1 MDSLY
6 SMPLSRTAF
15 CYIDDGMEQF
25 GSHNIFYK
33 SELKSYLRGEYTQR
47 QLLFIDNHVFEFL
60 HIYMFQLRSETQ
72 DIMIA
77 YRDVEF
83 GSPKTLILKPEKT
96 RVYVAYLPENIELIE
111 FYEWLRQRFFN
122 PSLMPQTSPS
132 ESCIQPSPDACLS
145 LPSSTSCET
154 QSDPTCS
161 SSGPFSSDPPKYD
174 EQSHA

>member
-1 MDSLY
+1 MDCVY

-33 SELKSYLRGEYTQR
+33 RETKPQIRYEKPSHI
-47 QLLFIDNHVFEFL
+47 LFIDSHIFEFL
-60 HIYMFQLRSETQ
+60 HIFIFQLRSETQ
-72 DIMIA
+72 DLMVV
-77 YRDVEF
+77 YRESEY
-83 GSPKTLILKPEKT
+83 GSPKTLILKPEKSRT
-96 RVYVAYLPENIELIE
+96 YGAYLPENIELIE
-111 FYEWLRQRFFN
+111 FYEWLRQRLFN

-132 ESCIQPSPDACLS
+132 ESCIQPSQDACLS

-161 SSGPFSSDPPKYD
+161 SSGPSSSDPPKYD
-174 EQSHA
+174 AQSHA